1 LVYNNPLG
9 NFKQKGE
16 KMKEN
21 ILSYHN
27 DESIKNKYVER
38 MRDHIEAGELVR
50 GLGFIN
56 GRGCAI
62 GCTLDKYDDAQYP
75 IELGIPRWLGQLE
88 EIIFEKMSE
97 KKSKKFPLE
106 FLESIPIG
114 VDLEQ
119 IRPLLLIYILEL
131 CLDALD
137 HDAFPDDHKILGDVL
152 EALRSGNTD
161 RLDIAEIGKMY
172 RAHYGAV
179 SDIIYIA
186 FCAAKV
192 KVKTALVDYM
202 NSSIYSN
209 SKFPK
214 KYKHIFHCDL
224 CADKLLQLLKECK

>member
-1 LVYNNPLG
+1 
-9 NFKQKGE
+9 
-16 KMKEN
+16 MKEE

-27 DESIKNKYVER
+27 DQSIKNKYVER

-50 GLGFIN
+50 GVGFKE

-161 RLDIAEIGKMY
+161 RLDFDDMERIY
-172 RAHYGAV
+172 RARYGEV
-179 SDIIYIA
+179 SGTSYIA
-186 FCAAKV
+186 FCAANARDITGFVQYMDPRLYLVSKV
-192 KVKTALVDYM
+192 LVNY
-202 NSSIYSN
+202 
-209 SKFPK
+209 KFSYDPYAK
-214 KYKHIFHCDL
+214 
-224 CADKLLQLLKECK
+224 KLLQLLKECK